1 MLITFAGDTLV
12 CTLGDP
18 KGENVTVPG
27 VSQRQVRAEEAKAK
41 SAQKLALHLM
51 DIFFTKDQ
59 MATSLC
65 TKWEGR
71 DLLDPDIVEGIR
83 CKCSSY

>member
-27 VSQRQVRAEEAKAK
+27 VSQRRVRAEEAKAK
-41 SAQKLALHLM
+41 SAQKLALRY
-51 DIFFTKDQ
+51 IIECIV
-59 MATSLC
+59 ATTEHKQSGYEAGNILQN
-65 TKWEGR
+65 TA
-71 DLLDPDIVEGIR
+71 LQ
-83 CKCSSY
+83 